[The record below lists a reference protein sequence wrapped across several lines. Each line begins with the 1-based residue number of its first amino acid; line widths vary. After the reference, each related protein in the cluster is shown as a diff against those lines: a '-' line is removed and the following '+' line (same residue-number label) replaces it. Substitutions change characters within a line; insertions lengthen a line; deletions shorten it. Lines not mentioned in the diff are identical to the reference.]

1 MARKIFDM
9 HENEIVFNDQ
19 SVLTVRKKPV
29 IVSAFRAN
37 VRLTIHTMEGVMV
50 GEPGDYII
58 KGVQGEVYPCNKDI
72 FEQTYDIVKE
82 K

>member
-9 HENEIVFNDQ
+9 HENEIVFDNQ
-19 SVLTVRKKPV
+19 EILTVRKKPV